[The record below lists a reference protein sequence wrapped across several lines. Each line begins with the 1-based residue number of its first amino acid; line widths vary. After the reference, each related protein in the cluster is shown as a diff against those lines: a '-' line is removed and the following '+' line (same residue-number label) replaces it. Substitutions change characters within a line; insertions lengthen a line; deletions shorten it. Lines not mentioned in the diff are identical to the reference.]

1 MRKNFIVI
9 LALLSTALLFT
20 NACKDS
26 VSPGFKESFDL
37 FTDLELI
44 PGAEESVVTI
54 NKGTDE
60 VNDGYFKISVSNIQ
74 SNTHLLPGTHE
85 AWCLEW
91 KKNLRSSGDVHRGVK
106 WYSSGNSDKWKPLN
120 YLFSIRDELKRN
132 DPSLTFREIQAVVWV
147 LAGEMGIAPEF
158 DVMNLPVAE
167 LPSDLRSNGEV
178 NFSRNKVADI
188 ARSVMQNAPGATI
201 SLSGMIGQTASTEQ
215 DIFVPPNDAFITT
228 WDTSLGSGTTV
239 TLALAGTVDATIDW
253 GDGTITEVTA
263 PGPHTHDY
271 GEDGIYTVSVTGS
284 VTAYNSTNNGG
295 SRDEVQKLTE
305 VVAWGDVG
313 FTSLEGA
320 FAYARNLV
328 ALPNTSEGLESV
340 TNMVRMLLF
349 AISFNG
355 DISGWDTGNVTDMSS
370 MFLYAYAFNG
380 EIGGWNTGSVTDMT
394 SMFNNAISFD
404 QDISEWNTENVTKM
418 VYTFANASSF
428 NQDIGDW
435 DTGKVT
441 SMEGMFNRASSF
453 NQDIG
458 RWETDNVIS
467 FLTMFRD
474 ASAFNQDISSWD
486 TEKVTIM
493 ASMFRGAS
501 SFNQDI
507 SSWNTGNVTNMFAM
521 FENATS
527 FNQDLSDWCVSNLT
541 SKPTY
546 FATGATSW
554 QLPRPIWGRCPQ

>member
-1 MRKNFIVI
+1 MNKF
-9 LALLSTALLFT
+9 LLSAVALCCAAVLFLS
-20 NACKDS
+20 ACQDN
-26 VSPGFKESFDL
+26 VSPNLEESLDL
-37 FTDLELI
+37 FAGLEVI
-44 PGAEESVVTI
+44 PEAQQTNVTI
-54 NKGTDE
+54 NKGT
-60 VNDGYFKISVSNIQ
+60 NATDGYFTIQVDNIDE
-74 SNTHLLPGTHE
+74 TPLLAPGVHE

-91 KKNLRSSGDVHRGVK
+91 NKNLRSNGDVHQDVK
-106 WYSSGNSDKWKPLN
+106 WFSTGDNDTWKPLN
-120 YLFSIRDELKRN
+120 YLFSIRQELQAN
-132 DPSLTFREIQAVVWV
+132 DPDLTFRDIQAVVWV
-147 LAGEMGIAPEF
+147 LAGEMGIAPVF

-178 NFSRNKVADI
+178 NFSREKVADI
-188 ARSVMQNAPGATI
+188 VRAVMENAPGATI
-201 SLSGMIGQTASTEQ
+201 SLSGMIGQTASDEQ

-239 TLALAGTVDATIDW
+239 TLGLAGTVDATIDW
-253 GDGTITEVTA
+253 GDGTITEVTT

-271 GEDGIYTVSVTGS
+271 GEDGIYTVSVSGR

-313 FTSLEGA
+313 FTSMEDA
-320 FAYARNLV
+320 FSYARNLI
-328 ALPNTSEGLESV
+328 ALPKTSEGLESV
-340 TNMVRMLLF
+340 NNMARMFQF
-349 AISFNG
+349 AFSFNG
-355 DISGWDTGNVTDMSS
+355 DISGWDTKNVRDMSF
-370 MFLYAYAFNG
+370 MFLFAYAFNG
-380 EIGGWNTGSVTDMT
+380 EIGGWNTGNVTDMT
-394 SMFNNAISFD
+394 SMFNNATSFD

-418 VYTFANASSF
+418 VYMFANANSF

-441 SMEGMFNRASSF
+441 NMEGMFNRASSF

-458 RWETDNVIS
+458 RWETDNVTS
-467 FLTMFRD
+467 FLTIFRD
-474 ASAFNQDISSWD
+474 AIAFNQDISSWNTD
-486 TEKVTIM
+486 KVTIM

-507 SSWNTGNVTNMFAM
+507 SSWDTGNVTNMFAM

-541 SKPTY
+541 RKPTY
-546 FATGATSW
+546 FDAGATSW
-554 QLPRPIWGRCPQ
+554 QLPRPVWGRCPL